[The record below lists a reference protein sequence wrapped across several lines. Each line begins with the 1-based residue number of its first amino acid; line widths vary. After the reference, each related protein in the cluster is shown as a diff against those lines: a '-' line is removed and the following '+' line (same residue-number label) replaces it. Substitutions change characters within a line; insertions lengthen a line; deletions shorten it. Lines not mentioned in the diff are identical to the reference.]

1 MIKNMVIGKKT
12 RLAGNTGDVEG
23 KNYFKSPRR
32 CLFTNQSAAH
42 VPVLPLIY
50 RELKCNQCSG
60 QRSPGAGKLGPHLF
74 TGARTGLYWLN
85 STMNSFDP

>member
-32 CLFTNQSAAH
+32 CLLANQVGCTCASATTDLPRAQ
-42 VPVLPLIY
+42 VQPVFWAKVPRGWEVGTTPLYRRENWPVLAKFHY
-50 RELKCNQCSG
+50 EL
-60 QRSPGAGKLGPHLF
+60 L
-74 TGARTGLYWLN
+74 
-85 STMNSFDP
+85 